1 MVATERRER
10 LVERVAHPVAA
21 VAVVDLAMGD
31 EELEGGETRLTGRHS
46 SSSSRREEI
55 VHLPSPNLLRSP
67 KVIPAVVTVL
77 LRRPLLLLPPPPP
90 PLLSRSPLRHPRL
103 PRATVRHQ
111 CKRSAGR

>member
-1 MVATERRER
+1 MVPTVRRER
-10 LVERVAHPVAA
+10 PVERVAHLAAA
-21 VAVVDLAMGD
+21 VVVVVQAM
-31 EELEGGETRLTGRHS
+31 EEEEPEGGETRPTGRHS
-46 SSSSRREEI
+46 SSGSRRGEI
-55 VHLPSPNLLRSP
+55 VHPPSLSQPRSP
-67 KVIPAVVTVL
+67 RVIPVVVTVL